1 MEKIQSK
8 YTLKNIISYIPSNTF
23 LKLLKTNKRFQKFVD
38 ISILTYQKSFLLQK
52 LPINYNGIN
61 VDALLEFLNTEF
73 NNFTNINDKNNL
85 IKIVEDIK
93 KENSCIITN
102 IKDKFLLN
110 IEQVK
115 GKEQED
121 ITNISRLI
129 NLSANINIVR
139 LNLYLEKEKIIPSGL
154 FPNLKIL
161 AINNYCIIPASM
173 MINLSELKIVY
184 YFDNE
189 LKILNDIN
197 KKEFNLDN
205 LEKLEVIDSINYND
219 EDKNI
224 IKDEK
229 YNIKFFLNNLKILD
243 INSYYN
249 NYLFFDYFNLDFN
262 FLSYHGNINKEVRK
276 KPELLLSLREGFYK
290 YDKIKSLL
298 YLKIEIKFG
307 NSYINYPTK
316 FKIKINQNGEKIYS
330 FGISKFS
337 EDSIDGDIHLLYK
350 EKYKI
355 NTNKEK
361 NLKYYENYQFKLDIS
376 LENSLNIIKIKSKK
390 MSFDNSELSKLFD
403 LNKDNYSIQ
412 EISLNLKYQYKN
424 IYNNIIKNTQKLKV
438 LKKLYLYDY
447 ISKYELIILVKNISS
462 LKLLEEIYFESNE
475 MLSGKEEN
483 LVKKLLPKSNV
494 EINEFGRT
502 IISLCNDKDNLIF

>member
-1 MEKIQSK
+1 MNNFNYNKLIKAKNLMEKIQSK

-316 FKIKINQNGEKIYS
+316 FKIKI
-330 FGISKFS
+330 
-337 EDSIDGDIHLLYK
+337 
-350 EKYKI
+350 
-355 NTNKEK
+355 
-361 NLKYYENYQFKLDIS
+361 
-376 LENSLNIIKIKSKK
+376 
-390 MSFDNSELSKLFD
+390 
-403 LNKDNYSIQ
+403 
-412 EISLNLKYQYKN
+412 
-424 IYNNIIKNTQKLKV
+424 
-438 LKKLYLYDY
+438 
-447 ISKYELIILVKNISS
+447 IILLKILKN
-462 LKLLEEIYFESNE
+462 
-475 MLSGKEEN
+475 
-483 LVKKLLPKSNV
+483 
-494 EINEFGRT
+494 
-502 IISLCNDKDNLIF
+502 